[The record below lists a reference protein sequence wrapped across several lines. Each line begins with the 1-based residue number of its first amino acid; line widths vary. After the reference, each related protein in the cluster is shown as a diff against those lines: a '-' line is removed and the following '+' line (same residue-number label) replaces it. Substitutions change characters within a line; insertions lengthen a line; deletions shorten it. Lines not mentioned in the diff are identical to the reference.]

1 MTAPL
6 VFEGVPLG
14 GRGSQPVTLEI
25 PARATVAL
33 LGDEDSGIG
42 RLGGDAPRPDPP
54 PAGRALGFGTEIP
67 RLPDRVRVAFRRRVG
82 SPPAGGA
89 LLQYL
94 ALRCTAARPS

>member
-42 RLGGDAPRPDPP
+42 RLGGYALGPDPP
-54 PAGRALGFGTEIP
+54 PAGRGLGFGPEIS
-67 RLPDRVRVAFRRRVG
+67 RLPERDRLAFRRRLG
-82 SPPAGGA
+82 YLPAGRA
-89 LLQYL
+89 PLPNRS
-94 ALRCTAARPS
+94 LRDQV